1 MVDTRDL
8 KSLGQKWL
16 YEFESRPRHQKNATA
31 LRLHSFVF
39 FAKIIWIPK
48 WHLLYLQKRK
58 NYDGYKYT

>member
-39 FAKIIWIPK
+39 FAKKLDTKVASIIFAEK
-48 WHLLYLQKRK
+48 KEL
-58 NYDGYKYT
+58 

>member
-39 FAKIIWIPK
+39 LLKNLDTKVASIIFAEKK
-48 WHLLYLQKRK
+48 EL
-58 NYDGYKYT
+58 

>member
-39 FAKIIWIPK
+39 FRKARFLKIAQA
-48 WHLLYLQKRK
+48 L
-58 NYDGYKYT
+58 

>member
-39 FAKIIWIPK
+39 SLKNLDTKVASIIFAEKK
-48 WHLLYLQKRK
+48 EL
-58 NYDGYKYT
+58 